1 MSVGGL
7 ILVLVAE
14 PQPEV
19 GKITTG
25 LLGISV
31 AERVPAAGPARAV
44 DVLDPVVEEH
54 RQNPHHVR

>member
-1 MSVGGL
+1 MSVVVR
-7 ILVLVAE
+7 ILVLVTE

-31 AERVPAAGPARAV
+31 AETRAGRAGARRRRSRPA
-44 DVLDPVVEEH
+44 LSTFSTLS
-54 RQNPHHVR
+54 

>member
-1 MSVGGL
+1 MSVVVL
-7 ILVLVAE
+7 ILVLVTE

-31 AERVPAAGPARAV
+31 ADRVPAEPARAA

-54 RQNPHHVR
+54 RQNHHHVR